1 MTHTAGEHPHPTIGP
16 LDAAAFLLE
25 LAMLTILALAG
36 AAVSEATPA
45 RMAAA
50 VALPVIAAGIWAVWM
65 APTATRR
72 LSNPRRLAVQVLLFA
87 VTGVLASAFLSPWV
101 GGVFFVA
108 ATAVFGTLARRE
120 SHVSRAGAVRR
131 RSPAPR

>member
-1 MTHTAGEHPHPTIGP
+1 MTHTAGERPQQATGP

-25 LAMLTILALAG
+25 LTMLTVLALVG
-36 AAVSEATPA
+36 AAGGESTPT

-65 APTATRR
+65 APASARR
-72 LSNPRRLAVQVLLFA
+72 LPNPRRLAVQVVLFA

-108 ATAVFGTLARRE
+108 ATVVFAVLARRDP
-120 SHVSRAGAVRR
+120 HAR
-131 RSPAPR
+131 